1 MRILTR
7 YIVFDLL
14 KVFLLTLVS
23 MTVFVFLVLV
33 GKEAVEN
40 GLGLVPILRMV
51 PYMLPQAMQFAV
63 PGTMLLATTSVYGR
77 IASSNEIV
85 AVKSLGI
92 SPMVMVWPIL
102 ILATLVS
109 FSAVVLNDVAVSW
122 GRGGVQRVILESL
135 EEIVYGRLR
144 TTRSYS
150 NDQLKVSVQRVQGKR
165 LIQPIFLFHASED
178 DSTWTVTADE
188 AQIHADAAS
197 ESVRLTLVNAD
208 IDFGGKA
215 SASHPGQ
222 WELTLSLGDFSGHDG
237 RSRSPSS
244 YSLREIGPS
253 KTHQRE
259 EIESLKQ
266 EMTADA
272 AFALMTGRTFEL
284 SKEVWKQRE
293 GQLYSSQET
302 LHRLYT
308 EPHRR
313 WANGFSCLCFV
324 LIGAPMAI
332 RRRQAEFWGS
342 FFACFLPILLVY
354 YPMLVVTVDY
364 AKDGVFPPQMVWL
377 GNIML
382 AGWGAWLMQRV
393 VKY

>member
-14 KVFLLTLVS
+14 KVFLLTLLS
-23 MTVFVFLVLV
+23 MTVFIFLGLL

-40 GLGLVPILRMV
+40 GLGLIPILRMG
-51 PYMLPQAMQFAV
+51 PYILPQAMQYAV

-92 SPMVMVWPIL
+92 SPMVMVMPTL

-109 FSAVVLNDVAVSW
+109 FGAVVLNDVAVSW

-135 EEIVYGRLR
+135 EEIVYGRLQ

-150 NDQLKVSVQRVQGKR
+150 NDQLRVSVRSVQGRR
-165 LIQPIFLFHASED
+165 LIQPTFLFHGSEGK
-178 DSTWTVTADE
+178 STWTVTADE
-188 AQIHADAAS
+188 AQIRADAAA
-197 ESVRLTLVNAD
+197 ENVQITLVNAD
-208 IDFGGKA
+208 VDFGGKA
-215 SASHPGQ
+215 SASHPGEWQ
-222 WELTLSLGDFSGHDG
+222 LTLSLGDFSGHNG

-244 YSLREIGPS
+244 YSLSEIGPS
-253 KTHQRE
+253 KVRQRE
-259 EIESLKQ
+259 KIERLKQ
-266 EMTADA
+266 EMTAEA
-272 AFALMTGRTFEL
+272 SFALMTGRSIDL
-284 SKEVWKQRE
+284 SQSAWKDRE
-293 GQLYSSQET
+293 RHLYGAQEK

-324 LIGAPMAI
+324 MIGVPMAI
-332 RRRQAEFWGS
+332 RRRQGEFWGS

-354 YPMLVVTVDY
+354 YPMLVGTVDY
-364 AKDGVFPPQMVWL
+364 AKDGVLPPQVVWL

-382 AGWGAWLMQRV
+382 AAWGIWLMRRV

>member
-14 KVFLLTLVS
+14 KVFLFTLVS

-92 SPMVMVWPIL
+92 SPMVMVWPTL

-135 EEIVYGRLR
+135 EEIIYGRLR

-165 LIQPIFLFHASED
+165 LIQPIFLFHA
-178 DSTWTVTADE
+178 
-188 AQIHADAAS
+188 
-197 ESVRLTLVNAD
+197 L
-208 IDFGGKA
+208 
-215 SASHPGQ
+215 
-222 WELTLSLGDFSGHDG
+222 
-237 RSRSPSS
+237 
-244 YSLREIGPS
+244 
-253 KTHQRE
+253 
-259 EIESLKQ
+259 
-266 EMTADA
+266 
-272 AFALMTGRTFEL
+272 
-284 SKEVWKQRE
+284 
-293 GQLYSSQET
+293 
-302 LHRLYT
+302 
-308 EPHRR
+308 
-313 WANGFSCLCFV
+313 
-324 LIGAPMAI
+324 
-332 RRRQAEFWGS
+332 
-342 FFACFLPILLVY
+342 
-354 YPMLVVTVDY
+354 
-364 AKDGVFPPQMVWL
+364 
-377 GNIML
+377 
-382 AGWGAWLMQRV
+382 
-393 VKY
+393 

>member
-14 KVFLLTLVS
+14 KVFLLTLLS
-23 MTVFVFLVLV
+23 MTVFVFLGLI
-33 GKEAVEN
+33 GKAAVEN

-92 SPMVMVWPIL
+92 SPMVMVLPTL

-135 EEIVYGRLR
+135 EEIVYGRLK

-150 NDQLKVSVQRVQGKR
+150 NDQLRVSVRRVQGKR
-165 LIQPIFLFHASED
+165 LIQPTFLFHASGD
-178 DSTWTVTADE
+178 KSTWTVTAAE
-188 AQIHADAAS
+188 AQIRADAAA
-197 ESVRLTLVNAD
+197 ENVQITLVNAEV
-208 IDFGGKA
+208 DFGGKA
-215 SASHPGQ
+215 SASHPGEWQ
-222 WELTLSLGDFSGHDG
+222 LTLSLGDFSGHNG

-253 KTHQRE
+253 KTRQRE
-259 EIESLKQ
+259 TIERLKQ
-266 EMTADA
+266 EMTSDA
-272 AFALMTGRTFEL
+272 AFALMTGRSVDLTQ
-284 SKEVWKQRE
+284 SVWKERE
-293 GQLYSSQET
+293 RKLYGAQET

-313 WANGFSCLCFV
+313 WANGFSCLWFV
-324 LIGAPMAI
+324 MIGAPMAI
-332 RRRQAEFWGS
+332 RRRHGEFWGS

-354 YPMLVVTVDY
+354 YPMLVGTVDY
-364 AKDGVFPPQMVWL
+364 AKEGILPPQVVWL
-377 GNIML
+377 GNFML
-382 AGWGAWLMQRV
+382 AAWGVWLMRRV
-393 VKY
+393 IKY